1 MELFKAEKI
10 AELEDNSDRRCRTC
24 GETLMLVR
32 TVFYPDRDALIRSFE
47 CECGERIWDDE

>member
-24 GETLMLVR
+24 GETLKLVR